1 LSRIA
6 SPRWL
11 RLVLPAMLLIP
22 FFAHLRAQEPPP
34 EDPVALVR
42 AASWNELHSSNSG
55 HPFRFRLRKQDENGS
70 TTKDIIETKDGDV
83 ARLVA
88 VNDKPLTPD
97 RAKIERERLD
107 NLLAHPELQARRHKK
122 EQEDSGRENEMV
134 RLLPDAFIYTY
145 RGVVE
150 TPNGPAWRL
159 DFVPNEKFL
168 PPDREAQVY
177 HGMAGQLWIDC
188 AQKRMARLDAH
199 LIADVNFGWGVIGRL
214 YKGGTILV
222 IQKDVGEHHWEALHL
237 KLNLTGKILMLHSI
251 TFQSTEDASDY
262 KPVSNS
268 LTYQDAIRML
278 ESE

>member
-1 LSRIA
+1 MILISCSARLS
-6 SPRWL
+6 
-11 RLVLPAMLLIP
+11 
-22 FFAHLRAQEPPP
+22 AQEPPA
-34 EDPVALVR
+34 DPVALVR
-42 AASWNELHSSNSG
+42 AASWNELHSSSSG

-70 TTKDIIETKDGDV
+70 TTKDIIETKDGDI

-88 VNDKPLTPD
+88 VNDKPLTPE
-97 RAKIERERLD
+97 RAKAERDRLD

-122 EQEDSGRENEMV
+122 EQEDSARENEMV

-145 RGVVE
+145 HGIVD

-168 PPDREAQVY
+168 PPDRQAQVY

-188 AQKRMARLDAH
+188 AQKRLSRLDAH
-199 LIADVNFGWGVIGRL
+199 LIADVDFGWGVIGRL

-222 IQKDVGEHHWEALHL
+222 IQKDVGENHWEALHL
-237 KLNLTGKILMLHSI
+237 KLNLTGKILMVHTV
-251 TFQSTEDASDY
+251 TFQTTEDTSDH
-262 KPVSNS
+262 KPVSNT
-268 LTYQDAIRML
+268 LTYKGAIHIL